1 VSAVLATQSVNAQ
14 TYSVLYSF
22 KGGADGQYP
31 FARLNR
37 DAAGNLYGTTDL
49 GGVPD
54 RGTVF
59 KLDSTGT
66 ETVLYTFSGADG
78 GNPFA
83 GMIRDAA
90 GNLYGTTVTGGVS
103 TCYGIPGGCGTVFKL
118 NPTGTLTVLHSFD
131 GSDGSGPFA
140 GLVYDNEGNLYGTTA
155 QGGDLTCDG
164 GNTCGVVFKLDK
176 KGVLTVL
183 HTFTGGADGNNPSAT
198 LIRDAGGNLYGTAGL
213 GGDLACGTLGC
224 GTVFKLDPT
233 GTLTVLHTFTGGS
246 DGAGPNAGL
255 IQDPMGNL
263 YGTTGRG
270 GADNAGTV
278 FKIDPSGTETVV
290 HTFDGRSG
298 GGDPIAGLIQDAA
311 GILYGTTF
319 SGGNL
324 TCRNGCGTVFKLDP
338 ATGRFKV
345 LHAFA
350 GGTDGTNPYAAL
362 TSDGSGNLVGT
373 TNYGGANGDGTVFR
387 ISKR

>member
-1 VSAVLATQSVNAQ
+1 MRPRHASTKFLAFVVVVVSAVLATQSVNAQ

-22 KGGADGQYP
+22 KGGADGQVP
-31 FARLNR
+31 MGSLIR
-37 DAAGNLYGTTDL
+37 DAAGNLYGTTFT

-59 KLDSTGT
+59 KLDSTGN

-90 GNLYGTTVTGGVS
+90 GNLYGTTGNGGVF

-118 NPTGTLTVLHSFD
+118 DPTGTLTVLHSFD

-198 LIRDAGGNLYGTAGL
+198 LIRDAGGNLYGTYARLRNGVQARPDWHAYGAAHL
-213 GGDLACGTLGC
+213 HRWVGRGRSQCR
-224 GTVFKLDPT
+224 FDPR
-233 GTLTVLHTFTGGS
+233 S
-246 DGAGPNAGL
+246 DGQP
-255 IQDPMGNL
+255 IR
-263 YGTTGRG
+263 YYWERGR
-270 GADNAGTV
+270 
-278 FKIDPSGTETVV
+278 
-290 HTFDGRSG
+290 
-298 GGDPIAGLIQDAA
+298 
-311 GILYGTTF
+311 
-319 SGGNL
+319 
-324 TCRNGCGTVFKLDP
+324 
-338 ATGRFKV
+338 
-345 LHAFA
+345 
-350 GGTDGTNPYAAL
+350 
-362 TSDGSGNLVGT
+362 
-373 TNYGGANGDGTVFR
+373 
-387 ISKR
+387 